1 MMDVVNIDLGDRAY
15 RILIDQNINLIQYL
29 DNISSKSRVAVVV
42 TNTTVGGLHLNRVV
56 GLLACVFEDVR
67 VVELPDG
74 ELYKSW
80 DSLNIIFDSLLHW
93 QCDRKTT
100 LFALGGGVIG
110 DLTGFAAATY
120 MRGIPFV
127 QLPTTLLAQVDSS
140 VGGKTAINHPLG
152 KNMIG
157 AFYQPQLVV
166 CDLSTLSTLPDREL
180 RAVLA
185 VGNKYGPVVDA
196 GLRYGMER
204 ALSGDMV

>member
-15 RILIDQNINLIQYL
+15 RILIDQSINLIQYL
-29 DNISSKSRVAVVV
+29 ENISSKSRVAVVV

-140 VGGKTAINHPLG
+140 VGGRLQLTTRSEKT
-152 KNMIG
+152 
-157 AFYQPQLVV
+157 
-166 CDLSTLSTLPDREL
+166 
-180 RAVLA
+180 
-185 VGNKYGPVVDA
+185 
-196 GLRYGMER
+196 
-204 ALSGDMV
+204 